1 MPQKACEC
9 RFTHVSFHFYLK
21 CHNLIFG
28 LFAIWKLVAVFFI
41 RNARF
46 SMVGYKIKI
55 ENLPSIASE

>member
-46 SMVGYKIKI
+46 QILRAYWK
-55 ENLPSIASE
+55 